1 MNISMKRSLL
11 SLAVAGF
18 STLALGNSLAQPEH
32 VELESVWNQQTTPSK
47 TPETT
52 TELVGAWIKAAGAK
66 ANVSASDLETAL
78 KTLKQ
83 TPEGWLAE
91 GAGLLFVANADTGL
105 MITGWNKGQPA
116 LRSIYHFPTST
127 EWLSGKTGP
136 LWEIAYKTPGDVTET
151 NLQLSDPAC
160 TVRQDAQGFG
170 VEIKWPASGHA
181 SQVNVEIGLAK
192 TDSVPQFKIH
202 ADPNPASGIWS
213 VRFPILHGVSSSGK
227 SDALAGTLGTSRL
240 VRKFSGEIRD
250 HLFGEQVRALTMG
263 NSTLYV
269 STEDPRS
276 MHKYYHY
283 LAGDVLDILVLPDDM
298 GVPGKPY
305 HQDFPTLIGPIN
317 GDWYEAAQRYRAW
330 ALQQKWVKRG
340 KVETW
345 QGPAKEMASVMLWA
359 QTLSPLANNVLKT
372 QEALIELKMKL
383 GVPMG
388 THYYQW
394 WIKDAFSPTVLTAG
408 FKKGLPEAWQPLREN
423 DIAILPYFNVLYW
436 KAGWRGEK
444 RDTEWPNTTE
454 VAPGFTEAKQAACQP
469 LPGMQGDDA
478 ADEKFRAYEDYYIV
492 YGGNNVMV
500 PMCRLTPLWQE
511 HVLDL
516 AKLMVKSGND
526 LVYLD
531 QGGVP
536 PRSPCFNPKHG
547 HKMGG
552 GAQWADG
559 TREMMRRIKFD
570 TGKEVAICCEG
581 AYEGYLD
588 LVENQFMHYWPW
600 LAKKDTLCPLFET
613 VYHDYTLFMGAVK
626 PHQDATAYAID
637 VGTRLLHGNQ
647 FRADAA
653 MFTDPKYTD
662 QSTFI
667 DRMAKLRQAGAAFL
681 VAGQLVRPPNW
692 STPPPR
698 IKAEW
703 TYKNGALQQTIGYP
717 AMERAAFKTSAGKE
731 AVFVVNFSDAP
742 QDAKLALFD
751 WGKGAE
757 ITGLRSDGS
766 PFKVSRDTAFSIPAR
781 DGIMLTIP

>member
-1 MNISMKRSLL
+1 MRIPIKRSLL
-11 SLAVAGF
+11 LTAAGL
-18 STLALGNSLAQPEH
+18 SSVLLGNLQAQPEH
-32 VELESVWNQQTTPSK
+32 VELESVWNQHTQATPVA
-47 TPETT
+47 ETT
-52 TELVGAWIKAAGAK
+52 TATIEAWIKAAGSR
-66 ANVSASDLETAL
+66 ANVPASDLESAL
-78 KTLKQ
+78 KSLKQ

-105 MITGWNKGQPA
+105 LVTGWNKGQPS
-116 LRSIYHFPTST
+116 LCSIYHFPTGT
-127 EWLSGKTGP
+127 EWLSGKTGS

-151 NLQLSDPAC
+151 NLQLAAPAC
-160 TVRQDAQGFG
+160 SIRPDANSF
-170 VEIKWPASGHA
+170 VLEMKWPASGHA
-181 SQVNVEIGLAK
+181 SQVSVDIVLSKA
-192 TDSVPQFKIH
+192 DSVPQFKIH
-202 ADPNPASGIWS
+202 ADPNPTSGIWS
-213 VRFPILHGVSSSGK
+213 VRFPILHGVGSRGK
-227 SDALAGTLGTSRL
+227 ADALTGTLGTSRL
-240 VRKFSGEIRD
+240 IRKFSGEIRD
-250 HLFGEQVRALTMG
+250 HLFGEQLRALTMG
-263 NSTLYV
+263 DSTLYV

-276 MHKYYHY
+276 MHKYYNY
-283 LAGDVLDILVLPDDM
+283 LAGGDLSLLVLPDDM
-298 GVPGKPY
+298 GVAGKPY
-305 HQDFPTLIGPIN
+305 HQDFPTRIGPIR

-345 QGPAKEMASVMLWA
+345 QGSAKEMASVMLWA
-359 QTLSPLANNVLKT
+359 QTLSPLANNVIKT
-372 QEALIELKMKL
+372 QETLIDLNKRL

-423 DIAILPYFNVLYW
+423 GIAILPYFNVLYW

-444 RDTEWPNTTE
+444 KETEWPNTTE
-454 VAPGFTEAKQAACQP
+454 IDPGFAKAKEAACQP

-536 PRSPCFNPKHG
+536 PRSPCFNPNHG

-552 GAQWADG
+552 GGQWAEG

-600 LAKKDTLCPLFET
+600 LSKKDTLCPLFET
-613 VYHDYTLFMGAVK
+613 VYHDYTLFIGAVK
-626 PHQDATAYAID
+626 PHPDATAYAID

-653 MFTDPKYTD
+653 MFGDPKYTD
-662 QSTFI
+662 QSAFI
-667 DRMAKLRQAGAAFL
+667 DRMAKLRQAGAPFL
-681 VAGQLVRPPNW
+681 VAGQLIRPPNW
-692 STPPPR
+692 NEAPGR
-698 IKAEW
+698 VKAEW
-703 TYKNGALQQTIGYP
+703 IYKNGALQQTIGYA
-717 AMERAAFKTSAGKE
+717 AMERAAFRTSDGKE
-731 AVFVVNFSDAP
+731 AVFIVNFSNAA
-742 QDAKLALFD
+742 QEAKLALAG
-751 WGKGAE
+751 WSKGAE
-757 ITGLRSDGS
+757 MTALRSDGTQ
-766 PFKVSRDTAFSIPAR
+766 FKVQGDTAFAVPAR
-781 DGIMLTIP
+781 DGLMITLP